1 MQTSTKQIFERYFDQ
16 PMMLPRGLR
25 QRIEKACGGAAVE
38 IYAMADLDASMKLCQ
53 VWLCLTRNEIIIA
66 RRPANS
72 RTKQSESSV
81 VLRYKKLTKYTA
93 CAAPRFIFSTK

>member
-1 MQTSTKQIFERYFDQ
+1 MQTASKQIFERYFDQ
-16 PMMLPRGLR
+16 PMMLPRSLR

-66 RRPANS
+66 RPAS
-72 RTKQSESSV
+72 QHSDETIRIERRSS
-81 VLRYKKLTKYTA
+81 L
-93 CAAPRFIFSTK
+93 